1 MNKMQTQLVSFLDA
15 AIHNKKVE
23 IDKNENIQWEDLIE
37 ESKAHKIEALIYSVI
52 KNNSKYYL
60 MYSSNYWAS
69 SDYNVSYVVSDSP
82 LGPFKRP
89 EGSNVLL
96 NSTENSIGPGHNS
109 VFKSPTGELY
119 TVYHIKDITSTK
131 STWERSLAFDRLGFI
146 GDKLFVNGPTYS
158 SVQSLP
164 SGINNYNIVKYLPG
178 STNFL

>member
-1 MNKMQTQLVSFLDA
+1 
-15 AIHNKKVE
+15 
-23 IDKNENIQWEDLIE
+23 
-37 ESKAHKIEALIYSVI
+37 
-52 KNNSKYYL
+52 

-82 LGPFKRP
+82 LGQFKRP

-131 STWERSLAFDRLGFI
+131 STWERSL
-146 GDKLFVNGPTYS
+146 V
-158 SVQSLP
+158 
-164 SGINNYNIVKYLPG
+164 
-178 STNFL
+178 